1 MFNQSVDQRLTE
13 WVNHRKRLDE
23 VEDPL
28 QEVWDFWHNAP
39 FVPHNRNIDPYFQRS
54 WPSPWEIISENKYD
68 EFTRALMI
76 GWTLKLTD
84 KFKNSKIELRTL
96 VDNLRAREYNLVYI
110 DDSWVIN
117 YNDNGPVSVSA
128 ITETVRLENLVELT
142 IPR

>member
-28 QEVWDFWHNAP
+28 QEVWDFWHCAP
-39 FVPHNRNIDPYFQRS
+39 FVPHNRNVDPYFQRS
-54 WPSPWEIISENKYD
+54 WPSPWEIIAENKYD

-76 GWTLKLTD
+76 GWTLKLTN

-96 VDNLRAREYNLVYI
+96 VDNVRAREYNLVYI
-110 DDSWVIN
+110 DESWVIN
-117 YNDNGPVSVSA
+117 YSDNGPISVTD
-128 ITETVRLENLVELT
+128 ITSQFRLENLVELST
-142 IPR
+142 PR

>member
-39 FVPHNRNIDPYFQRS
+39 FVPHNRNIDPYFQQS

-76 GWTLKLTD
+76 GWTLKLTN

-117 YNDNGPVSVSA
+117 YNDNGPVSISA

>member
-54 WPSPWEIISENKYD
+54 WPSPWEIIAENKYD

-76 GWTLKLTD
+76 GWTLKLTN

-96 VDNLRAREYNLVYI
+96 VDNVRPREYNLVYI
-110 DDSWVIN
+110 DEDRVIN
-117 YNDNGPVSVSA
+117 YSDNGPVNVSD
-128 ITETVRLENLVELT
+128 IIGQFRIENLVELT
-142 IPR
+142 TPR

>member
-54 WPSPWEIISENKYD
+54 WPSPWEIIAENKYD

-76 GWTLKLTD
+76 GWTLKLTN

-96 VDNLRAREYNLVYI
+96 VDKDRPREYNLVYI
-110 DDSWVIN
+110 DEDRVIN
-117 YNDNGPVSVSA
+117 YSDNGPVSASEV
-128 ITETVRLENLVELT
+128 TGQFRLENLVELST
-142 IPR
+142 PR

>member
-54 WPSPWEIISENKYD
+54 WPSPWEIIAENKYD

-76 GWTLKLTD
+76 GWTLKLTN

-117 YNDNGPVSVSA
+117 YNDNGPVNA
-128 ITETVRLENLVELT
+128 LTITETVKLENLVEIT